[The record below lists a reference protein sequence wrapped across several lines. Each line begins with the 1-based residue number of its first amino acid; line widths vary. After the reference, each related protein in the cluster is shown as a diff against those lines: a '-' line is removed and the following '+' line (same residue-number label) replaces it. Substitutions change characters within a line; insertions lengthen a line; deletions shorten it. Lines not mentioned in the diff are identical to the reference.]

1 MVRGG
6 ALLRQVEIAERMAW
20 VSSAG
25 ISVEETMDK
34 TEKVAVSGRFVN
46 DKKPPVIQIGQS
58 E

>member
-1 MVRGG
+1 M
-6 ALLRQVEIAERMAW
+6 RQVEIAVRIAW
-20 VSSAG
+20 FSSAG
-25 ISVEETMDK
+25 RSVEETRDK